1 MPNYS
6 MIMMFVMMMTMR
18 VIMVM
23 IMVTAIVEYLR
34 IWPPSEEGGGE
45 ADDVRG
51 GREKKL
57 FCTLDRQT

>member
-1 MPNYS
+1 MPNYFV
-6 MIMMFVMMMTMR
+6 IMMFVMMMMMK

-23 IMVTAIVEYLR
+23 IVAAAIVEYLR
-34 IWPPSEEGGGE
+34 IWPPSQEGRGQ

>member
-6 MIMMFVMMMTMR
+6 MMMMSVMMVMMR

-23 IMVTAIVEYLR
+23 IVATIVEYLR
-34 IWPPSEEGGGE
+34 IWPPSKEGGGQ
-45 ADDVRG
+45 ADDIRG

>member
-6 MIMMFVMMMTMR
+6 MIMMSVMMVMMR

-23 IMVTAIVEYLR
+23 IVAAAIVEYLR
-34 IWPPSEEGGGE
+34 IWPPSEEGGGQ

-57 FCTLDRQT
+57 FCTLERQT